1 MTLGE
6 RIRHGTKWLFMG
18 GVSGQA
24 LQFVFGVVLARLLVP
39 EDFGLLVTVQ
49 IFTGFVG
56 MIASGGMGEATV
68 QAREVSERDYQTM
81 FAVQLAMGLVIYAGF
96 FLIAP
101 WFARWFGQP
110 IYEPLLRVSALSF
123 LIRPFSANPGVRL
136 RRAMRFK
143 ETAVIGLV
151 SMSFAGA
158 LSILWAWMGWGVW
171 SLVLSGLAGAVL
183 SALLLSWRAP
193 WRPIPRY
200 DGESARRLGAYGA
213 KNVLNELLVYFRA
226 QTPNFLI
233 TKTLGPAAVGLYNKA
248 DSLSDMPLRL
258 LGGSTYQTVF
268 RAMSQVQD
276 DMALSQYL
284 FLRTATLLSFYLAPI
299 QVAIALT
306 SQDFIVALYG
316 VNWLESALPLSI
328 LMLGGIFAGFGYAA
342 GAAVAAHAHLGKE
355 SVYQLQVWAMLAF
368 GTYFAVPYGINA
380 VAIVTAISSL
390 FMAFLLTQLAL
401 RILRLSWRSTW
412 AALRGLTVPLLA
424 ECVVLLLVKEGIDEA
439 GVVNSLLRLALVGG
453 AGLACYAATV
463 LLAPPRGLEQEIN
476 RWRALIGLK
485 TLSLKETRE

>member
-151 SMSFAGA
+151 SMSFTGA

-213 KNVLNELLVYFRA
+213 KNVLNELLVYFRS

-276 DMALSQYL
+276 DLNQSRYL
-284 FLRTATLLSFYLAPI
+284 YFRTLTLLGFYAFPAYLALGFTAEPFVVSLYGAKWQAAAWPLALLCLVAPFRLLELVSGALI
-299 QVAIALT
+299 AAQNRLGRESFLQSQTWGLLVLGCALGASHGIHFVAIAVL
-306 SQDFIVALYG
+306 AA
-316 VNWLESALPLSI
+316 SAFHGLR
-328 LMLGGIFAGFGYAA
+328 MCA
-342 GAAVAAHAHLGKE
+342 
-355 SVYQLQVWAMLAF
+355 
-368 GTYFAVPYGINA
+368 
-380 VAIVTAISSL
+380 
-390 FMAFLLTQLAL
+390 LAL
-401 RILRLSWRSTW
+401 STIRSTW
-412 AALRGLTVPLLA
+412 RAAWNALVPLLPLCA
-424 ECVVLLLVKEGIDEA
+424 VETMALALAAAGCREADITSPYLQLPLIAGSGLAAYGLLALWKPPA
-439 GVVNSLLRLALVGG
+439 LLRSEA
-453 AGLACYAATV
+453 
-463 LLAPPRGLEQEIN
+463 N
-476 RWRALIGLK
+476 RWRRLVGLAP
-485 TLSLKETRE
+485 LPA

>member
-6 RIRHGTKWLFMG
+6 RIRHGTKWLVLG
-18 GVSGQA
+18 GLSSQV
-24 LQFVFGVVLARLLVP
+24 LQFAFGVVLARLLLP

-56 MIASGGMGEATV
+56 MIASAGMGEATV
-68 QAREVSERDYQTM
+68 QAKEVSERDYETL
-81 FAVQLAMGLVIYAGF
+81 FAVQLAIGVVIYAGF

-101 WFARWFGQP
+101 WFARWFGHP

-143 ETAVIGLV
+143 ETAVIGFM
-151 SMSFAGA
+151 SMIFTGV
-158 LSILWAWMGWGVW
+158 LSIFWAWQGWGVW

-200 DGESARRLGAYGA
+200 HPQSARRLGAYGA

-276 DMALSQYL
+276 DVNQSRYL
-284 FLRTATLLSFYLAPI
+284 YVRTLTLLAFYTFPAFLALGFAAEPF
-299 QVAIALT
+299 V
-306 SQDFIVALYG
+306 VALYG
-316 VNWLESALPLSI
+316 EKWQAAAWPLALFCLAGPFRLLEIVSGALIAAQNRLGRESILQGQAWMLLTVACLVVASYGIHVIAIAVLAVAVVHGLRMCALALSTIGSSWQAVWQALAAVLRLCAVEACVLLAVSQLTRELGLTSPFLQLPLI
-328 LMLGGIFAGFGYAA
+328 AGTGLAA
-342 GAAVAAHAHLGKE
+342 
-355 SVYQLQVWAMLAF
+355 YAMLA
-368 GTYFAVPYGINA
+368 
-380 VAIVTAISSL
+380 
-390 FMAFLLTQLAL
+390 LLKPPAPL
-401 RILRLSWRSTW
+401 RS
-412 AALRGLTVPLLA
+412 
-424 ECVVLLLVKEGIDEA
+424 EA
-439 GVVNSLLRLALVGG
+439 
-453 AGLACYAATV
+453 
-463 LLAPPRGLEQEIN
+463 N
-476 RWRALIGLK
+476 RWRKLVGLSP
-485 TLSLKETRE
+485 LPA